1 MVIEDMI
8 IVMFIFF
15 LLFYIIYTRLKNQSL
30 KDTYDE
36 IKEVVVIKE

>member
-15 LLFYIIYTRLKNQSL
+15 LLFYVIYTRIKNQSL